1 MRTRL
6 LTEAHEE
13 KTART
18 RGPVPKRMA
27 RMAGGLLLGLAVAA
41 LHACSG
47 APMPDEA
54 GDEAGSETA
63 PQSAAGIPNPLRN
76 AYFGDLHVHTSWSLD
91 AYTFGHPMNN
101 DPSVAY
107 RYGRGDPITGPDGNV
122 REQLRVPLDFMAAT
136 DHDNFLGEV
145 QLCQDQADAA
155 YNTPICEEIRSGGG
169 FTEVYQTANVSRRDP
184 DICDSAEPGPENK
197 CDQRASHQWQRV
209 QEMAD
214 AYYEPGRFTTF
225 TAFEFTASDRA
236 TGGWLHRNVFFR
248 GEQIPEWGGAS
259 ILLEH
264 SPERLW
270 EWLDAAC
277 TGACQVLAIPHNT
290 NFGMGVVLAPR
301 NSDGTPFTED
311 VLRRRARLEPVIEMH
326 QVKGNSE
333 CSTGLLSTDEECN
346 FELLFEPC
354 EPGRDLAASSQPAP
368 NCAHPSNFARN
379 ALKTGLAVE
388 AEHGINPFKYGLIG
402 STDDHRSASGSAD
415 EATWPGHF
423 FGEIGET
430 VAAGPRNNPGGLAAV
445 WAEENTRE
453 AIFDALRR
461 RETFATSG
469 PRIRVRFFAGW
480 DFPADLHASPTL
492 LETAYRDG
500 VPMGA
505 DLPAVP
511 AAGAAPRFVVWAM
524 RDAAGAN
531 LQKIQVVKGWA
542 DAAGETHEQ
551 VYDAVCADG
560 LEPDPGTGRC
570 ADNGAQVNLAD
581 CSYSANLGAAE
592 LSGVW
597 TDPEFDTSR
606 RAFYYVRVL
615 ENPTCRWTTWRA
627 LETGAELPD
636 DVPPVIKERAWS
648 SPIWYTP
655 EGN

>member
-1 MRTRL
+1 
-6 LTEAHEE
+6 
-13 KTART
+13 
-18 RGPVPKRMA
+18 
-27 RMAGGLLLGLAVAA
+27 
-41 LHACSG
+41 
-47 APMPDEA
+47 
-54 GDEAGSETA
+54 
-63 PQSAAGIPNPLRN
+63 
-76 AYFGDLHVHTSWSLD
+76 
-91 AYTFGHPMNN
+91 
-101 DPSVAY
+101 
-107 RYGRGDPITGPDGNV
+107 
-122 REQLRVPLDFMAAT
+122 
-136 DHDNFLGEV
+136 
-145 QLCQDQADAA
+145 
-155 YNTPICEEIRSGGG
+155 
-169 FTEVYQTANVSRRDP
+169 
-184 DICDSAEPGPENK
+184 
-197 CDQRASHQWQRV
+197 
-209 QEMAD
+209 MAD

-270 EWLDAAC
+270 EWLDEAC

-290 NFGMGVVLAPR
+290 NYGMGVALAPR

-333 CSTGLLSTDEECN
+333 CATGLLSTDEECN

-379 ALKTGLAVE
+379 ALKTGLEVE

-402 STDDHRSASGSAD
+402 STTITAARRGRLTKRPGRATSSARSARRLRLGRATTPAGWPPSGRKRIRARRSSTPSA
-415 EATWPGHF
+415 
-423 FGEIGET
+423 
-430 VAAGPRNNPGGLAAV
+430 AA
-445 WAEENTRE
+445 
-453 AIFDALRR
+453 
-461 RETFATSG
+461 TFATSG

-511 AAGAAPRFVVWAM
+511 AAGAAPAVRRLGHAG
-524 RDAAGAN
+524 RRRRQPPEDSGRQGLGRRRRGNPRAGARRG
-531 LQKIQVVKGWA
+531 LRRRPR
-542 DAAGETHEQ
+542 AG
-551 VYDAVCADG
+551 
-560 LEPDPGTGRC
+560 PGTGRC

-592 LSGVW
+592 LSATW
-597 TDPEFDTSR
+597 TDPGVRPGPAGVLLRPRPRKPYLPVDHLAGAGDRR
-606 RAFYYVRVL
+606 RAAGRRAAGDQGTGVELAHLVYAGWQLRRRSHAETPLTMDGPHAAGCPLAAADRHRRAGGGLRGVR
-615 ENPTCRWTTWRA
+615 TRDAR
-627 LETGAELPD
+627 G
-636 DVPPVIKERAWS
+636 
-648 SPIWYTP
+648 
-655 EGN
+655 